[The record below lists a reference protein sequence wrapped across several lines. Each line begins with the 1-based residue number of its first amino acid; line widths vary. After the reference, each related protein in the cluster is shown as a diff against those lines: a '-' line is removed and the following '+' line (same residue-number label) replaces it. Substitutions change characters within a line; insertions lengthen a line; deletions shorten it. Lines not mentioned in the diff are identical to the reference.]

1 MKIILADDH
10 VLLRE
15 ALCSFIEDANPNSTV
30 HACGSVEEVMGLI
43 ERESGLD
50 LIVLDFRMPGM
61 NGLEGLTQVKDA
73 AQGTPVALMSGVAAK
88 DDIQRALDLGASG
101 FLPKTLKA
109 KALSA
114 ALDLMIGGE
123 VFLPANA
130 FSEAGSG
137 GLSGDPKVIA
147 DFSRREKEVLSMLF
161 RGLSN
166 KEMAR
171 EMGLQEVTV
180 KLHIRSLCK
189 KLGAKNRTQAAMMA
203 LERGI
208 SA

>member
-1 MKIILADDH
+1 MKLIIADDH
-10 VLLRE
+10 SLLRD
-15 ALCSFIEDANPNSTV
+15 LLTSFIEEASPGASVST
-30 HACGSVEEVMGLI
+30 CGSVDEVLTLLRSGKDYDLI
-43 ERESGLD
+43 ILD
-50 LIVLDFRMPGM
+50 LRMPGM
-61 NGLEGLTQVKDA
+61 NGLGGIERVKEA
-73 AQGTPVALMSGVAAK
+73 ADGVPVALMSGVATK
-88 DDIQRALDLGASG
+88 DDIQEALNRGAAG

-109 KALSA
+109 RALTA
-114 ALDLMIGGE
+114 AIDLMIGGE
-123 VFLPANA
+123 VFLPATTFN
-130 FSEAGSG
+130 ENGPG
-137 GLSGDPKVIA
+137 GLSGDPDVIA
-147 DFSRREKEVLSMLF
+147 DFSKREKEVLSLLF
-161 RGLSN
+161 KGFSN